1 MGKGSTF
8 LAAAALLCERETVGA
23 FGNSRVLFMST
34 HLNAVQCAVMLSVH
48 VVLAA
53 CYIAFN

>member
-1 MGKGSTF
+1 MDKGTAF
-8 LAAAALLCERETVGA
+8 LAAAALFGERETVGA
-23 FGNSRVLFMST
+23 FGNRGVLFVCAY
-34 HLNAVQCAVMLSVH
+34 LNAVQCAVMLGVH